1 MFYLLVLFCAF
12 VVAFFVIQQYK
23 TYQPQPTAE
32 KVRQIVVNFN
42 QRFMIK
48 DNLSESEVEH
58 FLAKALER
66 YFKNVKTQASTQGR
80 ERIDIDINHQLGIEV
95 KLSKLLKKTN
105 ERNRLLGQMDLY
117 RSRKY
122 TNKPLMTIIAGNQK
136 DLSMP
141 HILEVE
147 KLLKQK
153 NVEVILLP
161 LFEVE
166 NK

>member
-1 MFYLLVLFCAF
+1 MFYLIVLFCAF

-23 TYQPQPTAE
+23 TYQLQPTAE